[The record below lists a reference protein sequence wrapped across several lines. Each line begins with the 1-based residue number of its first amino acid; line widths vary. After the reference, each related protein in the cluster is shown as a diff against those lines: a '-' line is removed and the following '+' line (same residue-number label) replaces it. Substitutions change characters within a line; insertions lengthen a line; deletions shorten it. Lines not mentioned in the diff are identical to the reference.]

1 MLHRFG
7 DYFVAGGC
15 SPEVSTFVLSVSVVV
30 PPGAVTVV
38 VFLTSAFFSQP
49 TKAPARHSTMHRATN
64 RFIIKAPMFG
74 EISRCQNSWLALLA
88 FKKMRRWLGLFPES
102 LH

>member
-7 DYFVAGGC
+7 NYCVAGGC

-38 VFLTSAFFSQP
+38 VFLTSAFFS
-49 TKAPARHSTMHRATN
+49 AHEGS
-64 RFIIKAPMFG
+64 
-74 EISRCQNSWLALLA
+74 CQTQHHAQGNKSLHNQGSHVRRNQQMPELLA
-88 FKKMRRWLGLFPES
+88 FVFRKE
-102 LH
+102 